1 MAKKK
6 LLEDIKPNPAR
17 FYRLPGDVMRDRR
30 FGDAERLE
38 ILRAWR
44 AEADGIRLAP
54 QIETRSKNWKTACRP
69 MRRIMPRNRRPIM
82 AQSIRT

>member
-6 LLEDIKPNPAR
+6 LLEDIKLNPAL

-38 ILRAWR
+38 ILGAWL
-44 AEADGIRLAP
+44 ADPSGLKP
-54 QIETRSKNWKTACRP
+54 QIETAMEELNAR
-69 MRRIMPRNRRPIM
+69 M
-82 AQSIRT
+82 APGHAAE